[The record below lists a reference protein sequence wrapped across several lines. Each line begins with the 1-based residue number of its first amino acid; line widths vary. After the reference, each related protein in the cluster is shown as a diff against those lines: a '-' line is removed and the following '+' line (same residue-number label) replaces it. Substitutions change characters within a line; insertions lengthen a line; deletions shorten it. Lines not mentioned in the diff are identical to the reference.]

1 MTAIPPPPLLRYWL
15 PGNPTAAWLRLGKI
29 AIISVLAAL
38 SIAGGMAQA
47 GNQAA
52 AQGSQ
57 NGYTYTQRVCQEY
70 GQQPRHYQVRDPIA
84 GSDWRS
90 DGGWAIILERGA
102 HTVTKYA
109 LNATGYYAASTFHLY
124 YLDDPANGVERI
136 QLIDGRNG
144 NSAFR
149 RYSRSNQR
157 FTSQIVFDLNN
168 DGAITVADQV
178 PHPQNPGQMLY
189 RTGYFNTYQEPYGT
203 SYIRWADMA
212 WCR

>member
-1 MTAIPPPPLLRYWL
+1 MTAILLPPPRHWL
-15 PGNPTAAWLRLGKI
+15 PGNLTTAWLRLAKI
-29 AIISVLAAL
+29 AVISVLAAL
-38 SIAGGMAQA
+38 SIAGGMAFA

-70 GQQPRHYQVRDPIA
+70 GQQPRHYQVRDPIP
-84 GSDWRS
+84 GSDWRN
-90 DGGWAIILERGA
+90 DGGWAIVLERGA
-102 HTVTKYA
+102 HTVTRYSLIA
-109 LNATGYYAASTFHLY
+109 SGYYAAGTFHLY
-124 YLDDPANGVERI
+124 YLDHPAQGVERMR
-136 QLIDGRNG
+136 LIDGRNG
-144 NSAFR
+144 SSAFQ

-157 FTSQIVFDLNN
+157 FRNEIVFDLNN
-168 DGAITVADQV
+168 DGAITSADQI
-178 PHPQNPGQMLY
+178 PHPSNPGQMLY